1 MDALKV
7 ELRDAQA
14 SITKMESTR
23 DLSSVQHTK
32 IVMAGSELSD
42 EEFVETL
49 DKLLGHVDMAQVHAD
64 PVDCISETELDTEGA
79 LAMVNTSQFEFL
91 KAPLDRRDTTWHLK
105 RLDVVTA
112 LEDELC
118 RAQHAEIL
126 EERELFR
133 LQVLVERARLKV
145 MVQRALAQK
154 KKERREMLARA
165 SHELRRQLKN
175 TRFHL

>member
-1 MDALKV
+1 MDTLKM

-14 SITKMESTR
+14 SITKIESTR

-32 IVMAGSELSD
+32 IVTAGTEFSD

-64 PVDCISETELDTEGA
+64 PVDC
-79 LAMVNTSQFEFL
+79 
-91 KAPLDRRDTTWHLK
+91 PPPDRRDTAWHLK

-118 RAQHAEIL
+118 RAQHAEIS

-145 MVQRALAQK
+145 MVQRSLAQK

-175 TRFHL
+175 TRFQL